1 MKTKFIKQDK
11 KIGILKEKR
20 GLVANNQIVSELE
33 AEFEYFVLDLMRSF
47 HIDKNGV
54 LFQEEQELC
63 QLTLEEK
70 LLLIKTIQ
78 PKSQSSYLAFLL
90 SMIAILVVSYSLFY
104 FFGDSYQQPTKQE
117 LTKQEMPFLPSD
129 AEKAFMQD
137 MKVILKEDNPISVE
151 TKPEEMDAY
160 LKEMQNVIQS
170 ASEAQ

>member
-20 GLVANNQIVSELE
+20 DLVANNQIVSELE
-33 AEFEYFVLDLMRSF
+33 AEFEYFILDLMRPF
-47 HIDKNGV
+47 HIDKKGL

-70 LLLIKTIQ
+70 LFLIKTIQ
-78 PKSQSSYLAFLL
+78 PKQSQSTYLAFLL
-90 SMIAILVVSYSLFY
+90 GMVAILMVGYSLFY
-104 FFGDSYQQPTKQE
+104 FFGDNHPHPINSNV
-117 LTKQEMPFLPSD
+117 KQEMPFLPSD

-137 MKVILKEDNPISVE
+137 MKVILKEEAPITVE

-170 ASEAQ
+170 SSEAQ

>member
-33 AEFEYFVLDLMRSF
+33 AEFEYFILDLMRPF
-47 HIDKNGV
+47 HIDKNGL

-90 SMIAILVVSYSLFY
+90 GMVAILMVGYSLFY
-104 FFGDSYQQPTKQE
+104 FFGDNHPQPINSNV
-117 LTKQEMPFLPSD
+117 KQEMPFLPSD
-129 AEKAFMQD
+129 AENAFMRD
-137 MKVILKEDNPISVE
+137 MKVILKEEAPISVE

-170 ASEAQ
+170 ASKAQ